1 MYREHTP
8 PTSSDR
14 QPRQPH
20 NDLLYIVTVEGD
32 PDRDSIPRPK
42 PYTSLVPPT
51 SPWNTHGKCMI
62 GVYNHIGATISPTLL
77 SLERYKWL
85 HETHSRLHNHTDFTQ
100 DLLGLMSRYHPKA
113 KSLNPQGRALK
124 LANHWA
130 IPPRLCHAI
139 DSTFLTTTELFGS
152 PLNCS
157 MSDGSTYCSAF

>member
-1 MYREHTP
+1 MLANRDDRTTTSSTLSRWRAIRIGVLSRDPDLTP
-8 PTSSDR
+8 PWY
-14 QPRQPH
+14 H
-20 NDLLYIVTVEGD
+20 LLLHGTY
-32 PDRDSIPRPK
+32 
-42 PYTSLVPPT
+42 
-51 SPWNTHGKCMI
+51 THGKCMI
-62 GVYNHIGATISPTLL
+62 GVHSHNGAVISPSLL
-77 SLERYKWL
+77 SSERYKWL

-113 KSLNPQGRALK
+113 KSLNSQGRALK

-139 DSTFLTTTELFGS
+139 ESTFLTTTELFGS